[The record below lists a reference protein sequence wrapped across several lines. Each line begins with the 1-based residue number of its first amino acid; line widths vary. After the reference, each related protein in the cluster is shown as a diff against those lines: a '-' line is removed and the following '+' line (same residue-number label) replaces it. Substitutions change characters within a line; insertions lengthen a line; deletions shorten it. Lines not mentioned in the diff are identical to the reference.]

1 MAEQLWRHDLGNF
14 FVKFVRKIFMQA
26 ETEEIYSGTIEK
38 PDKLTAIKLAIN
50 CSKYIHE
57 LRNDWD
63 ENKKNII
70 KETVDFIDA
79 VYGQPD
85 KFQVHSILDKA
96 IIVYGRR
103 EQPEDTYIYLLYVS
117 LKERGKH
124 YGSQLLNYV
133 IDNAE
138 SSSVIGLSVDKN
150 NEKAIKFYESNGFK
164 IEKSDSDIAYEMAY
178 LKPTP
183 RLKTWNIPELFTI
196 AENLLLLVPLFVLP
210 LLTSKACRLLDFSF

>member
-1 MAEQLWRHDLGNF
+1 MPRLVQAHKWTVMWLNSCGGTTLAIF
-14 FVKFVRKIFMQA
+14 FVKLVRKIFMQA

-79 VYGQPD
+79 AYDQPD
-85 KFQVHSILDKA
+85 KFQVRSMLDKA

-103 EQPEDTYIYLLYVS
+103 EQSEDIYIYLLYVS

-133 IDNAE
+133 IDSAR
-138 SSSVIGLSVDKN
+138 SSSIIKLSVDKN

-164 IEKSDSDIAYEMAY
+164 IEKSDSDITYEMAY
-178 LKPTP
+178 IK
-183 RLKTWNIPELFTI
+183 
-196 AENLLLLVPLFVLP
+196 
-210 LLTSKACRLLDFSF
+210 C

>member
-1 MAEQLWRHDLGNF
+1 
-14 FVKFVRKIFMQA
+14 MQA

-70 KETVDFIDA
+70 KETVDFIDI
-79 VYGQPD
+79 VYDQPD
-85 KFQVHSILDKA
+85 KFQVRSMLDKA
-96 IIVYGRR
+96 IIIYGRR

-124 YGSQLLNYV
+124 YGSQLLNYI
-133 IDNAE
+133 IDSIG
-138 SSSVIGLSVDKN
+138 SSSVIRLSVDKN

-164 IEKSDSDIAYEMAY
+164 IEKSDSDITYEMAY
-178 LKPTP
+178 LK
-183 RLKTWNIPELFTI
+183 R
-196 AENLLLLVPLFVLP
+196 
-210 LLTSKACRLLDFSF
+210 

>member
-1 MAEQLWRHDLGNF
+1 MVQAHKWTVMWLNSCGGTTLAIF
-14 FVKFVRKIFMQA
+14 FVKLIRKIFMQA

-63 ENKKNII
+63 ENKKNIV

-79 VYGQPD
+79 TYDQPD
-85 KFQVHSILDKA
+85 KFQVRSILDKA

-103 EQPEDTYIYLLYVS
+103 EQLEDTYIYLLYVS

-133 IDNAE
+133 IDRAE
-138 SSSVIGLSVDKN
+138 NSSVIRRSVDKN
-150 NEKAIKFYESNGFK
+150 KESNSFK
-164 IEKSDSDIAYEMAY
+164 IEKSGSDITYEMTY
-178 LKPTP
+178 IK
-183 RLKTWNIPELFTI
+183 R
-196 AENLLLLVPLFVLP
+196 
-210 LLTSKACRLLDFSF
+210 

>member
-1 MAEQLWRHDLGNF
+1 
-14 FVKFVRKIFMQA
+14 MQA

-103 EQPEDTYIYLLYVS
+103 EQPEDIYIYLSALCFS
-117 LKERGKH
+117 KRKGKTLW
-124 YGSQLLNYV
+124 QP
-133 IDNAE
+133 A
-138 SSSVIGLSVDKN
+138 
-150 NEKAIKFYESNGFK
+150 F
-164 IEKSDSDIAYEMAY
+164 
-178 LKPTP
+178 
-183 RLKTWNIPELFTI
+183 EL
-196 AENLLLLVPLFVLP
+196 
-210 LLTSKACRLLDFSF
+210 CY